1 MKRIIITGATS
12 GIGKEVAR
20 LYINEGWI
28 VGIAGR
34 QEAVLKQLQELAP
47 DRIFTQV
54 IDITREDAGQLLDEL
69 IMRIGGMDIYFHSS
83 GTGSQNAALDE
94 TIEIGTVKTNAEGF
108 TRMMTTA
115 YRFFRKQNK
124 GHIAAISSI
133 AGTKGLGA
141 APAYSATKRFQ
152 NIYIDALAQ
161 MARMEKFPLVFTDI
175 RPGFVRTPLLKG
187 DPYPLLMDPVS
198 VAVKIKK
205 AVDRK
210 KRRVVID
217 WKYAILVFFW
227 KLIPAW
233 LWERLPV
240 KNR

>member
-1 MKRIIITGATS
+1 
-12 GIGKEVAR
+12 
-20 LYINEGWI
+20 
-28 VGIAGR
+28 
-34 QEAVLKQLQELAP
+34 
-47 DRIFTQV
+47 
-54 IDITREDAGQLLDEL
+54 
-69 IMRIGGMDIYFHSS
+69 
-83 GTGSQNAALDE
+83 
-94 TIEIGTVKTNAEGF
+94 
-108 TRMMTTA
+108 
-115 YRFFRKQNK
+115 
-124 GHIAAISSI
+124 
-133 AGTKGLGA
+133 
-141 APAYSATKRFQ
+141 
-152 NIYIDALAQ
+152 
-161 MARMEKFPLVFTDI
+161 MEKFPLVFTDI